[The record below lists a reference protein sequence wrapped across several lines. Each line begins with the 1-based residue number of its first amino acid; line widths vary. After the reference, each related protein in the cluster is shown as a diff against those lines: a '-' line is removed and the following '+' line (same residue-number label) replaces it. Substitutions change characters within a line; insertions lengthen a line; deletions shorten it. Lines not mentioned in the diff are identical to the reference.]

1 MTNSMQYQI
10 LLYYHYTPINDP
22 ESFAKKHLK
31 YCKKLGVLGRII
43 ISSEGINGTLSGTLE
58 QTNTYMHD
66 LKSIKGFENM
76 SFKIDLEDAH
86 AFNRISVKVKKEI
99 VNLGLEDDIN
109 PHELT
114 GTYLEPKDY
123 YEKLKDPNVVIVDAR
138 NNYEYDLGHF
148 RNAINPD
155 IKNFRDIPSWF
166 RKHKQLFEGKT
177 VLTYCTGGVRC
188 EKWSGLLK
196 REGIEDVYQLK
207 GGIVTYG
214 KDPVIQGELWDGA
227 CYVFD
232 SRISVPVNRVNPV
245 IVGKDHFNGEPCER
259 YINCANPECNKQIL
273 CSEENEVKY
282 RGSCCDACRK
292 HPLNR
297 YETRISSRIYD

>member
-1 MTNSMQYQI
+1 MKYQV
-10 LLYYHYTPINDP
+10 LLYYHYTPIDDP
-22 ESFAKKHLK
+22 EAFAKKHLK
-31 YCKKLGVLGRII
+31 YCTKLGVLGRII
-43 ISSEGINGTLSGTLE
+43 ISKEGINGTLSGTIE
-58 QTNTYMHD
+58 QTETYMRD
-66 LKSIKGFENM
+66 VKALPGFENID
-76 SFKIDLEDAH
+76 FKIDLEDSH
-86 AFNRISVKVKKEI
+86 AFRRISVKVKQEI

-109 PHELT
+109 PHEIT

-123 YEKLKDPNVVIVDAR
+123 YKKLQDPNVVIVDAR
-138 NNYEYDLGHF
+138 NDYEYDLGHF
-148 RNAINPD
+148 KNAIKPD
-155 IKNFRDIPSWF
+155 IKHFRDIPSWF

-188 EKWSGLLK
+188 EKWSGFLK

-214 KDPVIQGELWDGA
+214 KDPEVQGQLWDGA

-232 SRISVPVNRVNPV
+232 SRISVPINRIDPV
-245 IVGKDHFNGEPCER
+245 IVGKDHFTGEPCER

-273 CSEENEVKY
+273 CSEENEIKY
-282 RGSCCDACRK
+282 RGSCCDACRE

-297 YETRISSRIYD
+297 YEIRTSSRIYD

>member
-1 MTNSMQYQI
+1 MKYQV
-10 LLYYHYTPINDP
+10 LLYYHYTSIENPIA
-22 ESFAKKHLK
+22 FAETHLK

-43 ISSEGINGTLSGTLE
+43 ISKEGINGTLSGTIE
-58 QTNTYMHD
+58 QTETYMKD
-66 LKSIKGFENM
+66 LKAISGFEAI
-76 SFKIDLEDAH
+76 SFKIDEVNQH
-86 AFNRISVKVKKEI
+86 VFHRISVKIKNEI
-99 VNLGLEDDIN
+99 VTLGLDNDIN

-123 YEKLKDPNVVIVDAR
+123 FEKLQDPNVVIVDAR
-138 NNYEYDLGHF
+138 NDYEYDLGHF
-148 RNAINPD
+148 KNAIKPD
-155 IKNFRDIPSWF
+155 IKHFREIPSWF

-188 EKWSGLLK
+188 EKWSGFLK

-214 KDPVIQGELWDGA
+214 KDPKVQGQLWEGT

-232 SRISVPVNRVNPV
+232 SRIRVPVNRIDPV

-259 YINCANPECNKQIL
+259 YINCANPTCNKKIL
-273 CSEENEVKY
+273 CSEENEVKF
-282 RGSCCDACRK
+282 RGSCCEACRR
-292 HPLNR
+292 HPRNR
-297 YETRISSRIYD
+297 YEIRTSSRIYD

>member
-1 MTNSMQYQI
+1 MQYQV
-10 LLYYHYTPINDP
+10 LLYYHYTPIEDP
-22 ESFAKKHLK
+22 ESFAEHHLK

-43 ISSEGINGTLSGTLE
+43 VSSDGINGTLSGTFE

-66 LKSIKGFENM
+66 LKSIKGFEDM
-76 SFKIDLEDAH
+76 SFKIDVEDAH

-123 YEKLKDPNVVIVDAR
+123 YEKLKDPNVVVVDAR

-148 RNAINPD
+148 RNAIKPD

-166 RKHKQLFEGKT
+166 KKHKQLFEGKT

-188 EKWSGLLK
+188 EKWSGFLK

-214 KDPVIQGELWDGA
+214 KDPVVQGELWDGA

-232 SRISVPVNRVNPV
+232 SRISVPVNRVNPI
-245 IVGKDHFNGEPCER
+245 IVGRDHFTGEPCER

-273 CSEENEVKY
+273 CSEENEIKY
-282 RGSCCDACRK
+282 RGSCCDACRE

-297 YETRISSRIYD
+297 YEIRTSSRIYDESTL

>member
-1 MTNSMQYQI
+1 MKYQV
-10 LLYYHYTPINDP
+10 LLYYHYTPIDDP
-22 ESFAKKHLK
+22 EAFAKKHLK
-31 YCKKLGVLGRII
+31 YCTKLGVLGRII
-43 ISSEGINGTLSGTLE
+43 ISKEGINGTLSGTIE
-58 QTNTYMHD
+58 QTETYMRD
-66 LKSIKGFENM
+66 VKALPGFE
-76 SFKIDLEDAH
+76 SIDFKIDLEDSH
-86 AFNRISVKVKKEI
+86 AFRRISVKVKQEI

-109 PHELT
+109 PHEIT

-123 YEKLKDPNVVIVDAR
+123 YKKLQDPNVVIVDAR
-138 NNYEYDLGHF
+138 NDYEYDLGHF
-148 RNAINPD
+148 KNAIKPD
-155 IKNFRDIPSWF
+155 IKHFRDIPSWF

-188 EKWSGLLK
+188 EKWSGFLK

-214 KDPVIQGELWDGA
+214 KDPEVQGQLWDGA

-232 SRISVPVNRVNPV
+232 SRISVPINRIDPV
-245 IVGKDHFNGEPCER
+245 IVGKDHFTGEPCER

-273 CSEENEVKY
+273 CSEENEIKY
-282 RGSCCDACRK
+282 RGSCCDACRE

-297 YETRISSRIYD
+297 YEIRTSSRIYD

>member
-1 MTNSMQYQI
+1 MNYQV
-10 LLYYHYTPINDP
+10 LLYYHYTSIDDP
-22 ESFAKKHLK
+22 EAFAKKHLK
-31 YCKKLGVLGRII
+31 YCTKLGVLGRII
-43 ISSEGINGTLSGTLE
+43 ISKEGINGTLSGTIE
-58 QTNTYMHD
+58 QTETYMRD
-66 LKSIKGFENM
+66 VKALPGFE
-76 SFKIDLEDAH
+76 SIDFKIDLEDSH
-86 AFNRISVKVKKEI
+86 AFRRISVKVKQEI

-109 PHELT
+109 PHEIT

-123 YEKLKDPNVVIVDAR
+123 YKKLQDPNVVIVDAR
-138 NNYEYDLGHF
+138 NDYEYDLGHF
-148 RNAINPD
+148 KNAIKPD
-155 IKNFRDIPSWF
+155 IKHFRDIPSWF

-188 EKWSGLLK
+188 EKWSGFLK

-214 KDPVIQGELWDGA
+214 KDPEVQGQLWDGA

-232 SRISVPVNRVNPV
+232 SRISVPINRIDPV
-245 IVGKDHFNGEPCER
+245 IVGKDHFTGEPCER

-273 CSEENEVKY
+273 CSEENEIKY
-282 RGSCCDACRK
+282 RGSCCDACRE

-297 YETRISSRIYD
+297 YEIRTSSRIYD

>member
-1 MTNSMQYQI
+1 MKYQV
-10 LLYYHYTPINDP
+10 LLYYHYTSIDDP
-22 ESFAKKHLK
+22 EAFAKKHLK
-31 YCKKLGVLGRII
+31 YCTKLGVLGRII
-43 ISSEGINGTLSGTLE
+43 ISKEGINGTLSGTIE
-58 QTNTYMHD
+58 QTETYMRD
-66 LKSIKGFENM
+66 VKALPGFE
-76 SFKIDLEDAH
+76 SIDFKIDLEDSH
-86 AFNRISVKVKKEI
+86 AFRRISVKVKQEI

-109 PHELT
+109 PHEIT

-123 YEKLKDPNVVIVDAR
+123 YKKLQDPNVVIVDAR
-138 NNYEYDLGHF
+138 NDYEYDLGHF
-148 RNAINPD
+148 KNAIKPD
-155 IKNFRDIPSWF
+155 IKHFRDIPSWF

-188 EKWSGLLK
+188 EKWSGFLK

-214 KDPVIQGELWDGA
+214 KDPEVQGQLWDGA

-232 SRISVPVNRVNPV
+232 SRISVPINRIDPV
-245 IVGKDHFNGEPCER
+245 IVGKDHFTGEPCER

-273 CSEENEVKY
+273 CSEENEIKY
-282 RGSCCDACRK
+282 RGSCCDACRE

-297 YETRISSRIYD
+297 YEIRTSSRIYD

>member
-1 MTNSMQYQI
+1 MKYQV
-10 LLYYHYTPINDP
+10 LLYYHYTPIDDP
-22 ESFAKKHLK
+22 EAFAKKHLK
-31 YCKKLGVLGRII
+31 YCTKLGVLGRII
-43 ISSEGINGTLSGTLE
+43 ISKEGINGTLSGTIE
-58 QTNTYMHD
+58 QTETYMRD
-66 LKSIKGFENM
+66 VKALPGFE
-76 SFKIDLEDAH
+76 SIDFKIDLEDSH
-86 AFNRISVKVKKEI
+86 AFRRISVKVKNEI

-109 PHELT
+109 PHQLT

-123 YEKLKDPNVVIVDAR
+123 YKKLQDPNVVIVDAR
-138 NNYEYDLGHF
+138 NDYEYDLGHF
-148 RNAINPD
+148 KNAIKPA
-155 IKNFRDIPSWF
+155 IKHFRDIPSWF

-188 EKWSGLLK
+188 EKWSGFLK

-214 KDPVIQGELWDGA
+214 KDPEVQGQLWDGA

-232 SRISVPVNRVNPV
+232 SRISVPINRIDPV
-245 IVGKDHFNGEPCER
+245 IVGKDHFTGEPCER

-273 CSEENEVKY
+273 CSEENEIKY
-282 RGSCCDACRK
+282 RGSCCDTCRE

-297 YETRISSRIYD
+297 YEIRTSSRIYD